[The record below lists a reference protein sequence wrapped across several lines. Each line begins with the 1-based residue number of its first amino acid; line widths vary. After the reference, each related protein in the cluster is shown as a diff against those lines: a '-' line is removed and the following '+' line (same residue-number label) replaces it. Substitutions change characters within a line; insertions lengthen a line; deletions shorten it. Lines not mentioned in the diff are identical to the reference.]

1 MSPTW
6 TSGDPPEPPG
16 PRGPGWLLVLVRA
29 VPLAVVTFGC
39 LGLLLLVRLVE
50 RPLFGLRRPVTPWI
64 TRFVCRTAFLWLGMG
79 YSREGRMM
87 RMPGIVV
94 SNHASWLDIF
104 ALNAG
109 KRCYFV
115 SKSEVAGWPGI
126 GWLARAT
133 GTVFIT
139 RDRRDA
145 AAQTTL
151 FRDRLGAG
159 HTLLFFPEGTSTDGR
174 RVLPFKPTLF
184 AALFNDGFREALQ
197 VQPVS
202 VVYEAPPGADPRA
215 YGWWGDM
222 AFGPHLL
229 ATLCLRPQGRVTV
242 VYHPPIAVADHP
254 DRKSL
259 AAACEA
265 AVRAGLEARLSPPAR
280 S

>member
-1 MSPTW
+1 VTW
-6 TSGDPPEPPG
+6 TSDDAPELPG
-16 PRGPGWLLVLVRA
+16 PRGAGWLLVALRA
-29 VPLAVVTFGC
+29 VPLAPLIFGS
-39 LGLLLLVRLVE
+39 LGLLLLVRLIE

-64 TRFVCRTAFLWLGMG
+64 TQGVCRVAFLCLGMG
-79 YSREGRMM
+79 YRAEGRMM
-87 RMPGIVV
+87 RRPGIVV
-94 SNHASWLDIF
+94 ANHASWLDIF

-115 SKSEVAGWPGI
+115 SKSDVAAWPGV

-133 GTVFIT
+133 GTLFIT

-145 AAQTTL
+145 ATQRAL
-151 FRDRLGAG
+151 FQDRLEAG
-159 HTLLFFPEGTSTDGR
+159 HRLLFFPEGTSSDGR

-184 AALFNDGFREALQ
+184 AALFGPGYRETLW

-202 VVYEAPPGADPRA
+202 VVYDAPPGADPRI

-222 AFGPHLL
+222 DFGPHLL
-229 ATLCLRPQGRVTV
+229 TTLCLRPQGRVTV
-242 VYHPPIAVADHP
+242 VYHSPIAVADHP

-265 AVRAGLEARLSPPAR
+265 AVRAGLAARLSPPGR